1 MQITELLTALGI
13 CVILP
18 VLIVWLVLRSRKHEV
33 DRKTEV
39 VLKAMEA
46 GIPIDENL
54 LKTKKPKSIKRDLLD
69 KLTGACV
76 TTFMG
81 AAFLVLS
88 LLQDNRAFS
97 DFDGMCFP
105 GIILLA
111 IGIALFIAYF
121 SGKKML
127 AKEIEAEEK
136 ALLEKSSEEKEA

>member
-1 MQITELLTALGI
+1 MQITELLTALGV

-39 VLKAMEA
+39 VLKAMET

-69 KLTGACV
+69 RLTGACV

-97 DFDGMCFP
+97 GFDGMCFP

-121 SGKKML
+121 CGKKML

-136 ALLEKSSEEKEA
+136 ALLEKPSEEKEA

>member
-1 MQITELLTALGI
+1 MLVTDLLTTLGI
-13 CVILP
+13 CVVLP
-18 VLIVWLVLRSRKHEV
+18 IVIVLLVLRSRRHEV
-33 DRKTEV
+33 DRKTEI

-54 LKTKKPKSIKRDLLD
+54 LKTKKPKSIKKDLVD
-69 KLTGACV
+69 RLTGACV

-88 LLQDNRAFS
+88 LFQSNIAFA
-97 DFDGMCFP
+97 DFDGMAFP
-105 GIILLA
+105 GVILLA

-121 SGKKML
+121 CGKKML

-136 ALLEKSSEEKEA
+136 ALNEKSLK